1 MKITNKEDF
10 AIISNRPELKDYL
23 ENKAKTMSEEYDVDY
38 FESIG
43 CFVILDNEE
52 DFPSEEELE
61 FSETVTIGG
70 NNYLHCVRI
79 ISDSYGEDIWL
90 LK

>member
-10 AIISNRPELKDYL
+10 AVIANRPELKDYL
-23 ENKAKTMSEEYDVDY
+23 ENKAKKMSEEYNVDY
-38 FESIG
+38 FEAIG
-43 CFVILDNEE
+43 CFVILDGENEI
-52 DFPSEEELE
+52 PSEEELE

-70 NNYLHCVRI
+70 SSYLHCVRI

>member
-23 ENKAKTMSEEYDVDY
+23 ENKAKKMSEEYNVDY

-43 CFVILDNEE
+43 CFVILDDENEI
-52 DFPSEEELE
+52 PSDEELE
-61 FSETVTIGG
+61 FSEIVRIGE

>member
-10 AIISNRPELKDYL
+10 ALIVNFPELKDYL
-23 ENKAKTMSEEYDVDY
+23 ENKAKTMSEEYNVDY

-43 CFVILDNEE
+43 CFVILDDEKE
-52 DFPSEEELE
+52 MPPEEELE
-61 FSETVTIGG
+61 FSEIITIGTKD
-70 NNYLHCVRI
+70 YLHCVRI

>member
-23 ENKAKTMSEEYDVDY
+23 ENKAKTMSEEYNVDY

-43 CFVILDNEE
+43 CFVILDN
-52 DFPSEEELE
+52 DSE
-61 FSETVTIGG
+61 
-70 NNYLHCVRI
+70 RI
-79 ISDSYGEDIWL
+79 
-90 LK
+90 K

>member
-1 MKITNKEDF
+1 MKITNKENF
-10 AIISNRPELKDYL
+10 AVIANRPELKDYL

-43 CFVILDNEE
+43 CFVILDDENEI
-52 DFPSEEELE
+52 PSDEELE
-61 FSETVTIGG
+61 FSEIVRIGE

>member
-10 AIISNRPELKDYL
+10 AIISNRPELKNYL

>member
-10 AIISNRPELKDYL
+10 AVIANRPELKDYL
-23 ENKAKTMSEEYDVDY
+23 ENKAKTMSEEYNVDY
-38 FESIG
+38 FEAIG